1 MSLRSP
7 IGRVLGLG
15 AAKEGVSHWW
25 SQRVT
30 SVALLPLALWFV
42 SSLLRM
48 SMLVL
53 GWPLA
58 VMFSRSLYRAFGIR
72 RTLRAGSLMFPV
84 GALLLLLLTGTLV
97 YHSQIGVQVV
107 VEDYVHH
114 HGLKIVTMLL
124 LTFAHIVVAALA
136 IFAVLRLAFG
146 GAG

>member
-30 SVALLPLALWFV
+30 SVALVLLCLWFV
-42 SSLLRM
+42 ASLLRM
-48 SMLVL
+48 PTSDYDHVVT
-53 GWPLA
+53 WIAEPLNA
-58 VMFSRSLYRAFGIR
+58 V
-72 RTLRAGSLMFPV
+72 
-84 GALLLLLLTGTLV
+84 LLLLLIGTLV
-97 YHSQIGVQVV
+97 YHSLLGVQVV

-114 HGLKIVTMLL
+114 HGLKIATMML
-124 LTFAHIVVAALA
+124 LTFAHVAVAALA
-136 IFAVLRLAFG
+136 SFAVLRIAFG

>member
-30 SVALLPLALWFV
+30 SVALVLLGLWFV
-42 SSLLRM
+42 STLLRM
-48 SMLVL
+48 PTFQYEFIVA
-53 GWPLA
+53 WIAVPLNA
-58 VMFSRSLYRAFGIR
+58 V
-72 RTLRAGSLMFPV
+72 
-84 GALLLLLLTGTLV
+84 LLLLLTGTLV
-97 YHSQIGVQVV
+97 YHSQLGVQVV

-114 HGLKIVTMLL
+114 HGLKIATMLL
-124 LTFAHIVVAALA
+124 LTFAHVVVAALA
-136 IFAVLRLAFG
+136 LFAVLRIAFG

>member
-30 SVALLPLALWFV
+30 SVALLLLGLWFV
-42 SSLLRM
+42 SALLRM
-48 SMLVL
+48 PTFDYEFVSA
-53 GWPLA
+53 WIA
-58 VMFSRSLYRAFGIR
+58 VPYNS
-72 RTLRAGSLMFPV
+72 V
-84 GALLLLLLTGTLV
+84 LLLLLTGTLV
-97 YHSQIGVQVV
+97 YHSQLGVQVV

-114 HGLKIVTMLL
+114 HGLKIATMLL
-124 LTFAHIVVAALA
+124 LTFAHVGVAALA
-136 IFAVLRLAFG
+136 IFAVLRIAFG

>member
-30 SVALLPLALWFV
+30 SVALLLLGLWFV
-42 SSLLRM
+42 ATLLRM
-48 SMLVL
+48 PTLSYEFVVAWIAM
-53 GWPLA
+53 PLNS
-58 VMFSRSLYRAFGIR
+58 V
-72 RTLRAGSLMFPV
+72 
-84 GALLLLLLTGTLV
+84 LLLLLVGTMV
-97 YHSQIGVQVV
+97 YHSQLGVQVV

-114 HGLKIVTMLL
+114 HGLKIATMLL
-124 LTFAHIVVAALA
+124 LTFAHVTLAALA
-136 IFAVLRLAFG
+136 SFAVLRIAFG